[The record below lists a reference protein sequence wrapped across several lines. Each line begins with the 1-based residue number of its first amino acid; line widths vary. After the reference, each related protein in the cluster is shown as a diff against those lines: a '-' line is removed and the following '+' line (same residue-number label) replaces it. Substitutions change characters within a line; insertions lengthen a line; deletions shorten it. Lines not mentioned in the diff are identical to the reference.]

1 MWASKL
7 KYLLNSNSSCSGDLS
22 LTVHSKI
29 SSTGL
34 SELSVTDLDVC
45 EALQRLKGG
54 KKDTDNLSSDHL
66 HHAVPVIAAPLATLF
81 TAILRHGYM
90 PNSFCNCTVVPIPKG
105 PKDVTCG
112 SNYRGIAIASTIS
125 KVLSMLLY
133 SAFLASRDYQFGF
146 KSGLSTTL
154 CTGVLKATV
163 SRYIHRNSNVYG
175 CFLDAS
181 KAFDLV
187 NHKLFLVIYL
197 TVTSLQVLLG
207 S

>member
-66 HHAVPVIAAPLATLF
+66 HHAAPVIAAPLATLF

-133 SAFLASRDYQFGF
+133 SAFLASRD
-146 KSGLSTTL
+146 
-154 CTGVLKATV
+154 
-163 SRYIHRNSNVYG
+163 
-175 CFLDAS
+175 
-181 KAFDLV
+181 
-187 NHKLFLVIYL
+187 
-197 TVTSLQVLLG
+197 
-207 S
+207 